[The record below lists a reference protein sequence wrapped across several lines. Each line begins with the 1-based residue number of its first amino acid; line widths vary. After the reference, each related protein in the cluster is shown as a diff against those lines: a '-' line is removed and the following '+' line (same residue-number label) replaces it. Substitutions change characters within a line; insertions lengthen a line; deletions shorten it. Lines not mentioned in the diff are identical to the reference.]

1 MELFPL
7 PRVRHRLVYIT
18 KQIASLRAM
27 LQIIIDLRDRQRY
40 PALKM
45 ALGVQ
50 TSVISSAKVCNHCNY
65 KGANSCDRA
74 EPCVFYPFILSIVH
88 SVTRSSFRSFV
99 RPSILPSLCL
109 SVHPSFRPSIHPS
122 IDTYI
127 HSFTHSV
134 IRPFFLHLFISLI
147 IFIFIL
153 DTSTAIR
160 VLLKK
165 FISALV
171 CTCFRLYLSI
181 LNRTSHWTVNFVR
194 LD

>member
-88 SVTRSSFRSFV
+88 SVARLSYRSFV
-99 RPSILPSLCL
+99 RPSIHPSVSLSVRSSVLPS
-109 SVHPSFRPSIHPS
+109 VRPSIHQ
-122 IDTYI
+122 YI
-127 HSFTHSV
+127 HTFTHLPTHSFV
-134 IRPFFLHLFISLI
+134 HFFF
-147 IFIFIL
+147 
-153 DTSTAIR
+153 A
-160 VLLKK
+160 
-165 FISALV
+165 
-171 CTCFRLYLSI
+171 
-181 LNRTSHWTVNFVR
+181 FVY
-194 LD
+194 

>member
-27 LQIIIDLRDRQRY
+27 LQIIIDLRDHQRY

-99 RPSILPSLCL
+99 RPSIRPSLCL
-109 SVHPSFRPSIHPS
+109 SVHPSFRPSVHPS
-122 IDTYI
+122 INRYI
-127 HSFTHSV
+127 HSLIYPVSHSS
-134 IRPFFLHLFISLI
+134 IFF
-147 IFIFIL
+147 
-153 DTSTAIR
+153 A
-160 VLLKK
+160 
-165 FISALV
+165 
-171 CTCFRLYLSI
+171 
-181 LNRTSHWTVNFVR
+181 FVY
-194 LD
+194 